1 MRTDHGAVQSM
12 DEYIARFPPEIQEI
26 LAKIRAVIR
35 EAAPDAT
42 EAIRYEIPTFVLHG
56 NLVHFAAF
64 QNHIG
69 FYPTPAGIEAFQE
82 ELAPYT
88 AGKGTIRFP
97 LDRPIPY
104 DLIRRVVEQRVK
116 ESLASAEAKKRK
128 K

>member
-1 MRTDHGAVQSM
+1 MRAGQPAAPDIDA
-12 DEYIARFPPEIQEI
+12 YIARFAPEVQEI
-26 LAKIRAVIR
+26 LRRVRAVIR

-42 EAIRYEIPTFVLHG
+42 EAIKYEIPTFVLHA

-64 QNHIG
+64 TNHLG

-82 ELAPYT
+82 ELAPYA

-97 LDRPIPY
+97 LDQPIPY

>member
-1 MRTDHGAVQSM
+1 MRAGQPAAPDIDA
-12 DEYIARFPPEIQEI
+12 YIARFPPEVQEI
-26 LAKIRAVIR
+26 LRRVRAVIR

-42 EAIRYEIPTFVLHG
+42 EAIKYEIPTFVLHG

-64 QNHIG
+64 TNHLG

-82 ELAPYT
+82 ELAPYA

-97 LDRPIPY
+97 LDQPIPY

>member
-1 MRTDHGAVQSM
+1 MRAGQPAAPDIDA
-12 DEYIARFPPEIQEI
+12 YIARFAPEVQEI
-26 LAKIRAVIR
+26 LRRVRAVIR

-42 EAIRYEIPTFVLHG
+42 EAIKYEIPTFVLHG

-64 QNHIG
+64 TNHLG

-82 ELAPYT
+82 ELAPY
-88 AGKGTIRFP
+88 AGGKGTIRFP
-97 LDRPIPY
+97 LDQPIPY

>member
-1 MRTDHGAVQSM
+1 MRAGQPAAPDIDA
-12 DEYIARFPPEIQEI
+12 YIARFAPEVQEI
-26 LAKIRAVIR
+26 LRRVRAVIR

-42 EAIRYEIPTFVLHG
+42 EAIKYEIPTFVLHG

-64 QNHIG
+64 TNHLG

-82 ELAPYT
+82 ELAPYA

-97 LDRPIPY
+97 LDQPIPY

-116 ESLASAEAKKRK
+116 ESLASAAAKKRK

>member
-1 MRTDHGAVQSM
+1 MRAGQPAAPDIDA
-12 DEYIARFPPEIQEI
+12 YIARFAPEVQEI
-26 LAKIRAVIR
+26 LRRVRAVIR

-42 EAIRYEIPTFVLHG
+42 EAIKYEIPTFVLHG

-64 QNHIG
+64 TNHLG
-69 FYPTPAGIEAFQE
+69 FYPTPAGIEAYQE
-82 ELAPYT
+82 ELAPYA

-97 LDRPIPY
+97 LDQPIPY

>member
-1 MRTDHGAVQSM
+1 MRAGQPAAPDIDA
-12 DEYIARFPPEIQEI
+12 YIARFAPEVQEI
-26 LAKIRAVIR
+26 LRRVRAVIR

-42 EAIRYEIPTFVLHG
+42 EAIKYEIPTFVLHG

-64 QNHIG
+64 TNHLG

-82 ELAPYT
+82 ELAPYA

-97 LDRPIPY
+97 LDQPIPY